1 MGRQAWK
8 KGAFLTVSLLS
19 AAFFGRLERISRTVY
34 LGETEE
40 QELVRKT
47 ETEKEPP
54 ETAVETIIETETE
67 ETEKQTEVKK
77 ETGRIRVLI
86 RSDDFAEL
94 SHEELRILC
103 KEKGL
108 LLEKGEEK
116 PLEKEEE
123 LFFSAEASLK
133 TGESVMLTGKDGEGC
148 FSVLGLKRGYEDPV
162 FEGSLTILR
171 RKEGFLLI
179 NELPLESYIRKVIPS
194 EMPSSY
200 PLEALKAQAVCA
212 RTYAVK
218 QMENPRMEEDI
229 PADVDDSVSYQVY
242 NSQPEND
249 RSRQAAEET
258 KGLVMA
264 KDGELVD
271 ALYYSTSCGLQL
283 DQDLSLEPVFA
294 AFLSVKHEGDY
305 EKDEPW
311 YRWNVYFPVER
322 LAELAEENGY
332 GEIGTV
338 TELIPEKRE
347 SSGCLSALTIRGSAG
362 NAEVDGEYAIR
373 KFLNPSGLQVNLKN
387 GKAAPELGMLPS
399 AFFYLVPSYEGEKLL
414 GYELIGG
421 GYGHG
426 RGLSQNGARGMAE
439 KGKTFLEILKYYYGE
454 IELHD
459 ALDTGDQSF
468 IKKDQ

>member
-133 TGESVMLTGKDGEGC
+133 TGESVMLTGKRRGGLFFC
-148 FSVLGLKRGYEDPV
+148 FGTQTG
-162 FEGSLTILR
+162 IR
-171 RKEGFLLI
+171 R
-179 NELPLESYIRKVIPS
+179 
-194 EMPSSY
+194 
-200 PLEALKAQAVCA
+200 
-212 RTYAVK
+212 
-218 QMENPRMEEDI
+218 
-229 PADVDDSVSYQVY
+229 
-242 NSQPEND
+242 
-249 RSRQAAEET
+249 
-258 KGLVMA
+258 
-264 KDGELVD
+264 
-271 ALYYSTSCGLQL
+271 SC
-283 DQDLSLEPVFA
+283 F
-294 AFLSVKHEGDY
+294 
-305 EKDEPW
+305 
-311 YRWNVYFPVER
+311 
-322 LAELAEENGY
+322 
-332 GEIGTV
+332 
-338 TELIPEKRE
+338 
-347 SSGCLSALTIRGSAG
+347 
-362 NAEVDGEYAIR
+362 
-373 KFLNPSGLQVNLKN
+373 
-387 GKAAPELGMLPS
+387 
-399 AFFYLVPSYEGEKLL
+399 
-414 GYELIGG
+414 
-421 GYGHG
+421 
-426 RGLSQNGARGMAE
+426 
-439 KGKTFLEILKYYYGE
+439 
-454 IELHD
+454 
-459 ALDTGDQSF
+459 
-468 IKKDQ
+468 

>member
-1 MGRQAWK
+1 MSGKRRQK
-8 KGAFLTVSLLS
+8 K
-19 AAFFGRLERISRTVY
+19 SR
-34 LGETEE
+34 
-40 QELVRKT
+40 RKR
-47 ETEKEPP
+47 
-54 ETAVETIIETETE
+54 AVETIIETETE

-77 ETGRIRVLI
+77 ETGRIHVLI

-218 QMENPRMEEDI
+218 QMENHRMEEDI

-271 ALYYSTSCGLQL
+271 ALYYSTSCGLRL
-283 DQDLSLEPVFA
+283 DQDLSLEP
-294 AFLSVKHEGDY
+294 FLL
-305 EKDEPW
+305 P
-311 YRWNVYFPVER
+311 F
-322 LAELAEENGY
+322 
-332 GEIGTV
+332 
-338 TELIPEKRE
+338 
-347 SSGCLSALTIRGSAG
+347 
-362 NAEVDGEYAIR
+362 
-373 KFLNPSGLQVNLKN
+373 FL
-387 GKAAPELGMLPS
+387 
-399 AFFYLVPSYEGEKLL
+399 
-414 GYELIGG
+414 
-421 GYGHG
+421 
-426 RGLSQNGARGMAE
+426 
-439 KGKTFLEILKYYYGE
+439 
-454 IELHD
+454 
-459 ALDTGDQSF
+459 
-468 IKKDQ
+468 